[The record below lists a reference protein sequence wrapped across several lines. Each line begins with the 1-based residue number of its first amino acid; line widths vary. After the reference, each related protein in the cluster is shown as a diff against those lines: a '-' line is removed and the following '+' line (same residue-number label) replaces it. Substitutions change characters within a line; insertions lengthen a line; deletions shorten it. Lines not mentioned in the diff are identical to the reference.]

1 MATTRYYY
9 STTQTSYV
17 LSNITKENHPNPNN
31 LVYFYESYIYGNW
44 QYTPFHYTTNLA
56 TPCRL
61 VAYPDGGMF
70 PSGYFFGSP
79 NEIGMPPSPPNQGA
93 FELTIPAGNYIY
105 LPTYYSTAEVDQP
118 VYTECYGSQ
127 DYWVIPPASHSYST
141 INSNL
146 TSTYMGENVDG
157 FDVCADDQML
167 VYYCA
172 TDVVFNCYSNDIAFS
187 GSGGYISYVS
197 GTLQLVKGDV
207 GEQTNAIYTVKT
219 SSSYD
224 YTYGNAKGS
233 YSLEPSSVA
242 ITTTSLQAG
251 KSATISV
258 SRGTSTGSNAST
270 YGFPITYK
278 YQYSTNGGTS
288 WTDIASSTATSYSFT
303 IPSGVSAIMVQV
315 IPSDSLGTGS
325 AVTSSSYT
333 VQQSKTYVGVSGV
346 VRIASVKVCTG
357 GAVRNANAYSC
368 KDGVIK
374 QT

>member
-44 QYTPFHYTTNLA
+44 QHTPFHYTTNLA
-56 TPCRL
+56 TPCNL
-61 VAYPDGGMF
+61 VTHPEGGMF

-79 NEIGMPPSPPNQGA
+79 NEIGMPPSPPGPGE

-105 LPTYYSTAEVDQP
+105 LPTYYLTAEIDKP
-118 VYTECYGSQ
+118 VYTEHYGSQ
-127 DYWVIPPASHSYST
+127 DYWIIPPASHSYST

-146 TSTYMGENVDG
+146 MSTYMGENVDG
-157 FDVCADDQML
+157 YSVYADDQML

-172 TDVVFNCYSNDIAFS
+172 TNVVFNCYSNDIAFA
-187 GSGGYISYVS
+187 GGYISYVS

-207 GEQTNAIYTVKT
+207 GEQTNTIYTVKT
-219 SSSYD
+219 SSGHD
-224 YTYGNAKGS
+224 HIYGDAKGS
-233 YSLEPSSVA
+233 YSLEPSSVV
-242 ITTTSLQAG
+242 ITTTSLEAG

-258 SRGTSTGSNAST
+258 TRSSSTGSNAST

-288 WTDIASSTATSYSFT
+288 WTDIVSSAATTYNFTVPSNATS
-303 IPSGVSAIMVQV
+303 IMVRV

-325 AVTSSSYT
+325 AVTSTNYT
-333 VQQSKTYVGVSGV
+333 VQKPPSNYAGVSGTVKTV
-346 VRIASVKVCTG
+346 VPKVCVG
-357 GAVRNANAYSC
+357 GAIKTNVTV
-368 KDGVIK
+368 KKGVNGTVK
-374 QT
+374 

>member
-9 STTQTSYV
+9 VRTLTSYS
-17 LSNITKENHPNPNN
+17 LTNITKENYPNPNN
-31 LVYFYESYIYGNW
+31 LVYFHESYIYGSW

-56 TPCRL
+56 TPGNL
-61 VAYPDGGMF
+61 TTYPDGGMF

-79 NEIGMPPSPPNQGA
+79 NEIGMPPSPPGPVE

-105 LPTYYSTAEVDQP
+105 LPTYYSTAEFDKP
-118 VYTECYGSQ
+118 VYTEQYGSQ

-141 INSNL
+141 IHSNL
-146 TSTYMGENVDG
+146 TSTYMGEDVDG
-157 FDVCADDQML
+157 FDVYADDQML

-187 GSGGYISYVS
+187 GGYISYVS

-207 GEQTNAIYTVKT
+207 MESITDDFTVKT
-219 SSSYD
+219 SNRFD
-224 YTYGNAKGS
+224 HIYGNAQGS

-258 SRGTSTGSNAST
+258 TRDTSTGSNAST

-278 YQYSTNGGTS
+278 YQYSADGGTS

-303 IPSGVSAIMVQV
+303 IPSGISNIMVRV
-315 IPSDSLGTGS
+315 IPSDRLGTGS
-325 AVTSSSYT
+325 AVASTNYT
-333 VQQSKTYVGVSGV
+333 VQKPPSNYAGVSGTVKTV
-346 VRIASVKVCTG
+346 VPKVCVG
-357 GAVRNANAYSC
+357 GTIKTNVTV
-368 KDGVIK
+368 KKGVNGTVK
-374 QT
+374 